1 MSTGLLSCGTSVVY
15 YMHLIGISKDRR
27 GSLKSLKKYDRKY
40 SKFDGNKKAQMFQST
55 INRKKNNIKLHKTSK
70 KGNLK
75 IKEKK
80 HITYKRRKIKMS
92 PHFPPET
99 V

>member
-1 MSTGLLSCGTSVVY
+1 
-15 YMHLIGISKDRR
+15 MHLIGISKDRR
-27 GSLKSLKKYDRKY
+27 GSLKSLKKYNRKY

-55 INRKKNNIKLHKTSK
+55 INRKEITSNYIKLVK
-70 KGNLK
+70 KEILK
-75 IKEKK
+75 SVKEKK
-80 HITYKRRKIKMS
+80 HITYKRKKIKMS

>member
-55 INRKKNNIKLHKTSK
+55 INRKKITSNCIKLVKKEILKSK
-70 KGNLK
+70 KKSTLHT
-75 IKEKK
+75 KEE
-80 HITYKRRKIKMS
+80 R
-92 PHFPPET
+92 
-99 V
+99 